1 MDQPPKRDD
10 PALLI
15 SSDEE
20 TEFTRA
26 RTTQNVGSSQ
36 RPNPPISKRVEA
48 VEADDTS
55 LIIIDPPAPRTPEV
69 RRHHA
74 APPRFRSQSGSP
86 ATDQPWKRF
95 KSKSNSSQ
103 SDFDEPKPTD
113 VEKAESMPAQE
124 ITNAPCPGAMIESLR
139 TEHDINAPLRLEPA
153 MVRRLDW
160 TPPSHKP
167 TAMLK
172 PGSPALE
179 GLQSPGGPRGD
190 ARNFEQLLE
199 IYKCADNLQQ
209 NATATTDED
218 ATILR
223 KRKLVELVMTSAA
236 PAEASADPE
245 IATSAYRAPEP
256 PESVPLVA
264 DEDATYKEPDATTAK
279 GGNKAK
285 ARKRTS
291 KASAAKK
298 KKPAR
303 PPPPVLLPPTEA
315 LQEVAR
321 QDFVFGTD
329 GVEPRERK
337 RLWAAGARDID
348 GDLFDVELTRIM
360 ERSSPPLPALS
371 EDDPFGYTG
380 VDKKITLP
388 TVSIN
393 GADTSLHREPLIGS
407 VAGSPSK
414 RIEATNFIIADDSIQ
429 FGSDISTGSPVAR
442 RSKPAAESPPPKPQ
456 GRNSEIKQA
465 ESQASKP
472 SFELYTDARLSK
484 EIASYGF
491 KAVKSRQAKIALLE
505 QCWLAAAAA
514 DASQSEIRTPR
525 GRPRK
530 NSGSSPEAQEPP
542 PSAQPPVSPSKPR
555 GRPKKAATAAS
566 TAGKRTA
573 AGSSRAKKTSSK
585 TAAEASTAR
594 KRKAPAAK
602 VIVEIPDSASE
613 SDGSLSP
620 NPSPSPECASSPLPV
635 DLSISVMD
643 DTDPSLSLHPTEDRP
658 LSHEYITKAIT
669 SAPRTTDPA
678 NPSWHE
684 KMLLYDPI
692 VLEDL
697 TTWLNCGQL
706 TRVGFDGEVSTMEV
720 KQWSST
726 SQFRSFQPP
735 MNLASCATITRSLP
749 RRVSSLAP
757 SAECVHLANPRAVLM
772 ASKPPTWTR
781 LYSSPA
787 SAQKAKEKD
796 SGATKKPVP
805 EPRPS
810 SSIVLLSPSN
820 EVLLLHRVKTST
832 SFALAHV
839 FPGGNLDAFHDGD
852 IPAPG
857 SKERHVDGPAY
868 RLGAIRECF
877 EETGILLATKD
888 GRLVDLPQQER
899 DEARKRI
906 HGSHIKFAD
915 WLKSIGAVAD
925 LDGLIP
931 FTRWVTPIG
940 VPKRFTTQMYLY
952 LIPISRT
959 GVPSEMLVPTPD
971 GGVEHTEALFA
982 PPQTFLSRVAAN
994 EIILFPPQYYILSLL
1009 TKFLKGPTASV
1020 EEGPVYYTK
1029 QRRELLKF
1037 VKAVPTADTEKGR
1050 EHPTA
1055 SIPWADKVMSPH
1067 NLFIRKSDKRVVLGL
1082 DKPGPELK
1090 DSGRGGDWERVVLVS
1105 FGKAGPSRV
1114 EVRLR
1119 EDVLREEREAAA
1131 EGSKL

>member
-1 MDQPPKRDD
+1 MASPKAFLSSPSRSANRRSHFFRSSSPDLPAIGDILSRGAMDQPPKRDD

-236 PAEASADPE
+236 PAEASADPGNMGPPKQKAKAPKKKPRTITE

-321 QDFVFGTD
+321 QDFVFGTSSQLAVEASPTFLRDLHAAMRRSNQAEYIDLDTPLNSD

-505 QCWLAAAAA
+505 QCWLGKHQPVLPGARRTATTSTAAAAA

-720 KQWSST
+720 KQWCESKSVCCLWKV
-726 SQFRSFQPP
+726 
-735 MNLASCATITRSLP
+735 NLR
-749 RRVSSLAP
+749 
-757 SAECVHLANPRAVLM
+757 
-772 ASKPPTWTR
+772 
-781 LYSSPA
+781 
-787 SAQKAKEKD
+787 
-796 SGATKKPVP
+796 G
-805 EPRPS
+805 
-810 SSIVLLSPSN
+810 
-820 EVLLLHRVKTST
+820 
-832 SFALAHV
+832 
-839 FPGGNLDAFHDGD
+839 
-852 IPAPG
+852 
-857 SKERHVDGPAY
+857 
-868 RLGAIRECF
+868 RE
-877 EETGILLATKD
+877 
-888 GRLVDLPQQER
+888 
-899 DEARKRI
+899 RKR
-906 HGSHIKFAD
+906 
-915 WLKSIGAVAD
+915 
-925 LDGLIP
+925 
-931 FTRWVTPIG
+931 
-940 VPKRFTTQMYLY
+940 Y
-952 LIPISRT
+952 
-959 GVPSEMLVPTPD
+959 
-971 GGVEHTEALFA
+971 
-982 PPQTFLSRVAAN
+982 
-994 EIILFPPQYYILSLL
+994 
-1009 TKFLKGPTASV
+1009 
-1020 EEGPVYYTK
+1020 
-1029 QRRELLKF
+1029 
-1037 VKAVPTADTEKGR
+1037 
-1050 EHPTA
+1050 
-1055 SIPWADKVMSPH
+1055 
-1067 NLFIRKSDKRVVLGL
+1067 
-1082 DKPGPELK
+1082 
-1090 DSGRGGDWERVVLVS
+1090 
-1105 FGKAGPSRV
+1105 
-1114 EVRLR
+1114 
-1119 EDVLREEREAAA
+1119 
-1131 EGSKL
+1131 